1 MNFQTIFLFLISYLK
16 FSFNTHHIY
25 LNEDHKKHISN
36 YFHFRLV
43 CRCLERLNRLSEG
56 NLTIYN
62 QFTIENYGECWSR
75 KYGYDSLD
83 TFKTS
88 DLCIGEEF
96 DKCDSNMPECCGTNL
111 ASFLYQVHN
120 RTKLLDE
127 HCYIMKR
134 IVCPSSVI
142 IHNSSTP
149 IHLVGNS
156 TVFISATTDSPQH
169 TASKVLQNSTVL
181 LNTVTQK
188 AFTSSSLQNHTNATI
203 TSQYSTSQM
212 GQNPTISI
220 SDAISI
226 SQTYMPSLMRQSNS
240 TKPNSQSTSKN
251 YSSGTDSM
259 LSQLQ
264 TLNTSGKLYTSGSQL
279 PNVTQAPTLFFVGS
293 LKLYTKAKTKL
304 PKVESTYHY
313 SKNSNSLASA
323 KSSSTTVLQTT
334 ISAERLTSSLIE
346 YSVSAETTLQTSRL
360 NYALSS
366 INTSP
371 IKATST
377 STASTF
383 SQQTASTLS
392 QSLLSSLNLTQNKQ
406 TSTAKSPQPVG
417 SSTLSKQS
425 TSSSY
430 GNYSSIER
438 EISSTAMS
446 MNVTIVGSSRLAL
459 NKSSCEPVLN
469 KSCQLNSTYSTTSF
483 NIKPTSVNVYLSL
496 LTEDTTVHLT
506 NSGSIK
512 RTHEASTSIRKENST
527 SHFKSASL
535 KGHLSSKLKGTTS
548 TIVQTKSNKIEAS
561 SETMLSRSTKTTPN
575 TLNSKNVHTPKGNSA
590 ESQPTTIMITLVLPG
605 IMIINIVY

>member
-1 MNFQTIFLFLISYLK
+1 M
-16 FSFNTHHIY
+16 
-25 LNEDHKKHISN
+25 
-36 YFHFRLV
+36 
-43 CRCLERLNRLSEG
+43 
-56 NLTIYN
+56 TIYN

-142 IHNSSTP
+142 MQNSSTP
-149 IHLVGNS
+149 IHFVRNS
-156 TVFISATTDSPQH
+156 TVFVSATTDSPQH

-279 PNVTQAPTLFFVGS
+279 PNVTQAPTQFFVGS
-293 LKLYTKAKTKL
+293 LKFYTKAKTKL

-313 SKNSNSLASA
+313 SKNSNSLTSA

-334 ISAERLTSSLIE
+334 TSAERLTSSLTE
-346 YSVSAETTLQTSRL
+346 YSVSAETTLQTTRL

-377 STASTF
+377 PTASTFSQQTASTF

-392 QSLLSSLNLTQNKQ
+392 QSLLSSLNLTQSKQ

-446 MNVTIVGSSRLAL
+446 MNVTIVGSSRLSL
-459 NKSSCEPVLN
+459 NKSSCESVLN

-535 KGHLSSKLKGTTS
+535 KDHLSSKFKGTTS

>member
-1 MNFQTIFLFLISYLK
+1 M
-16 FSFNTHHIY
+16 
-25 LNEDHKKHISN
+25 
-36 YFHFRLV
+36 
-43 CRCLERLNRLSEG
+43 ERLNRLSEG

-75 KYGYDSLD
+75 KYGYDSLN

-88 DLCIGEEF
+88 DLCIGEKF
-96 DKCDSNMPECCGTNL
+96 DKCDSSMPECCGTNL

-142 IHNSSTP
+142 IQNSSTP
-149 IHLVGNS
+149 IHFVRNS
-156 TVFISATTDSPQH
+156 TVFVSATTDSPQH

-220 SDAISI
+220 SDTISI
-226 SQTYMPSLMRQSNS
+226 SQTYMPSLIRQPNN

-264 TLNTSGKLYTSGSQL
+264 TLNTGKLYTSGSQL
-279 PNVTQAPTLFFVGS
+279 PNVTQAPTQFLVGS
-293 LKLYTKAKTKL
+293 LKLDTKAKTKL

-323 KSSSTTVLQTT
+323 KSPSTTVLQTT
-334 ISAERLTSSLIE
+334 ISAERLTSFLIE
-346 YSVSAETTLQTSRL
+346 YSVSAETTLQTTRL
-360 NYALSS
+360 NFTLSS

-392 QSLLSSLNLTQNKQ
+392 QSLLSSLNLTQSKQ

-430 GNYSSIER
+430 GNYSSIES

-446 MNVTIVGSSRLAL
+446 MNVTIVGSSSLSL
-459 NKSSCEPVLN
+459 NKSSCESVLN

-496 LTEDTTVHLT
+496 PTEDTTVHLT

-527 SHFKSASL
+527 SHFTSASL
-535 KGHLSSKLKGTTS
+535 KGHLSSKFKGTTS

-561 SETMLSRSTKTTPN
+561 SETMLSRNTKTTPGI
-575 TLNSKNVHTPKGNSA
+575 LNSKNVNTPKGNSA
-590 ESQPTTIMITLVLPG
+590 EPQLTTTIITLVLPC

>member
-1 MNFQTIFLFLISYLK
+1 M
-16 FSFNTHHIY
+16 
-25 LNEDHKKHISN
+25 
-36 YFHFRLV
+36 
-43 CRCLERLNRLSEG
+43 ERLNRLSEG

-96 DKCDSNMPECCGTNL
+96 NKCDSNMPECCGTNL

-142 IHNSSTP
+142 MQNSSTP
-149 IHLVGNS
+149 IHFVRNS
-156 TVFISATTDSPQH
+156 TVFVSATTDSPQH
-169 TASKVLQNSTVL
+169 TASKVLQNSTIL

-251 YSSGTDSM
+251 YSSRTHSM

-264 TLNTSGKLYTSGSQL
+264 TLNTSGKLYTPGSQL
-279 PNVTQAPTLFFVGS
+279 PNVTQAPTQFFVGS

-334 ISAERLTSSLIE
+334 TSAERLTSSLIE
-346 YSVSAETTLQTSRL
+346 YSVSAETTLRTTRL
-360 NYALSS
+360 NFALSS

-383 SQQTASTLS
+383 SQQTASTFSQQTASTLS
-392 QSLLSSLNLTQNKQ
+392 QSLLSSLNLTQSKQ

-438 EISSTAMS
+438 EISSTSMS

-459 NKSSCEPVLN
+459 NKSSCESVLN

-575 TLNSKNVHTPKGNSA
+575 ILNSKNVHTPKGNSA